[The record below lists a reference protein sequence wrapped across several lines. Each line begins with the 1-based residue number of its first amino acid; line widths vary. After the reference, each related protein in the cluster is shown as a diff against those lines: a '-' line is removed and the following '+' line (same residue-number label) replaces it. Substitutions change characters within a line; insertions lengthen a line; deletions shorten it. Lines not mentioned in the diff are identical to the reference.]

1 MKIKERLKN
10 KETVYGTFVKLNCPQ
25 IVEMLSF
32 AGLDFIIIDMEHS
45 TISHEAAENLM
56 RAAGD
61 MDVIVRVPAAAEEHV
76 LHALDAGASGVQV
89 PGLQRAS
96 EAEQVVGWGKYFPMG
111 GRGLSFAQRSARYG
125 FVDKDQYIEEKNEE
139 SLFVFHIE
147 NKEMVEE
154 IDRLCENP
162 QVDVLFIGP
171 MDLSQSYGTP
181 GNAGSEPVQK
191 AIQTVMEA
199 AKRHDKAVG
208 IFAAQIGD
216 IEKYKRQ
223 GIQYIAAAS
232 DIGFCKAGASEYMK
246 TASALQESA
255 PGI

>member
-1 MKIKERLKN
+1 MNIKERLKA
-10 KETVYGTFVKLNCPQ
+10 KETVFGTFVKLNCPQ
-25 IVEMLSF
+25 IVEMLSC

-45 TISHEAAENLM
+45 TIGHEAAENLM

-61 MDVIVRVPAAAEEHV
+61 MDVIVRVPAATEEHV
-76 LHALDAGASGVQV
+76 LHALDAGASGVQI
-89 PGLQRAS
+89 PGLERAE
-96 EAEQVVGWGKYFPMG
+96 EAQQVIQWGKYYPIG

-125 FVDKDQYIEEKNEE
+125 FVNKDQYIQEKNEN

-147 NKEMVEE
+147 NKEMVED

-191 AIQTVMEA
+191 AIETVMEA
-199 AKRHDKAVG
+199 AKRHGKAVG
-208 IFAAQIGD
+208 IFAAKIGD
-216 IEKYKRQ
+216 IEKYKKQ

-232 DIGFCKAGASEYMK
+232 DIGFCSAGATEYVK
-246 TASALQESA
+246 AAGALK
-255 PGI
+255 